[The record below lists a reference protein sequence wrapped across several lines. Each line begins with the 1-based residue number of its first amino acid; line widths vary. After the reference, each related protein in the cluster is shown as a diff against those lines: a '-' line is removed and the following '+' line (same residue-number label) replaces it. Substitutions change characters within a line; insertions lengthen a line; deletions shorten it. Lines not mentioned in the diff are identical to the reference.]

1 MSDSPSRFV
10 WYELLTT
17 DADAA
22 KAYYAD
28 VAGWTTQ
35 DAPMPGMT
43 YTLLSA
49 GAAQVGGLMAT
60 PQELLDLG
68 IPPCWTGYVGVDDV
82 DASAEKAKSL
92 GGEVRRPPDDI
103 PGVGRF
109 AIVADPLG
117 AVIALFHADQ
127 PAPEWAP
134 AGTAGHFGW
143 HELYTDDIE
152 KAFAFYAALFGWRK
166 DEALDMGPMGTYQLF
181 AIGERVCG
189 GVMTKRDLRRRQDH
203 ERPHGGARRR
213 LDHPGAGSA
222 GRMVRLGREA
232 LTRGVRGRRSAVA
245 EPPARPGPG
254 RADARPR
261 PASRARDR
269 SRSPGCG
276 RS

>member
-1 MSDSPSRFV
+1 
-10 WYELLTT
+10 
-17 DADAA
+17 
-22 KAYYAD
+22 
-28 VAGWTTQ
+28 
-35 DAPMPGMT
+35 
-43 YTLLSA
+43 
-49 GAAQVGGLMAT
+49 VGGLMAT

-166 DEALDMGPMGTYQLF
+166 DEAMDMGPMGTYQLF

-189 GVMTKRDLRRRQDH
+189 GVMNKPPGFPGSAWLYYVNVGDIDAAAERVTSGGGKIMPRDGDSRPAMSRRSVLLPLP
-203 ERPHGGARRR
+203 ERPRTTVFPKG
-213 LDHPGAGSA
+213 DH
-222 GRMVRLGREA
+222 A
-232 LTRGVRGRRSAVA
+232 LAQALPTH
-245 EPPARPGPG
+245 PWN
-254 RADARPR
+254 RPR
-261 PASRARDR
+261 PR
-269 SRSPGCG
+269 
-276 RS
+276 